1 MEDLKIT
8 VEIKNSLGNGV
19 GYEYDLDVI
28 NPYLD
33 EIIKY
38 FSDVQ
43 QIQIAKDEAKMFD
56 NIFDKLMAEINKKE
70 PKPKAKN
77 RKKTAK
83 EELDEICKQIDNI
96 FGDNGWKVANGVYK
110 TTNTTVNTP
119 LRDSKGRFAKKD
131 SKKK

>member
-1 MEDLKIT
+1 MKDLKIT

-38 FSDVQ
+38 FSDIQ

-77 RKKTAK
+77 LEKTVK
-83 EELDEICKQIDNI
+83 GTLDEMRQEADVFFDSDAWRIC
-96 FGDNGWKVANGVYK
+96 NGFYK
-110 TTNTTVNTP
+110 PNKATVNTP
-119 LRDSKGRFAKKD
+119 LRDSKGRFTKTNP
-131 SKKK
+131 KKK

>member
-70 PKPKAKN
+70 PKAKAKN
-77 RKKTAK
+77 RKKTVK
-83 EELDEICKQIDNI
+83 ETLDEMRKEADAF
-96 FGDNGWKVANGVYK
+96 FGNAGWRIYRPNK
-110 TTNTTVNTP
+110 TTVNTP
-119 LRDSKGRFAKKD
+119 LRDSKGRFTKTN